1 VLLGSSSIDQSL
13 VTGRTVLIVK
23 DPLKGSIPSNH
34 RPITC
39 LSVVWKFLTS
49 ALRLVLYRHLDSVSA
64 IPFQQKGG
72 TCNAKGSKDHLIV
85 DKFIM
90 KEARIRHKNLHMAWL
105 DVKKAYDSVPH
116 DWILYCLVSMTELS
130 FWRVL

>member
-1 VLLGSSSIDQSL
+1 MVISNLAFSRALKRIRNWKSPGPDFIHGFWLKRFHALHNTTLMKCCWDHLQSL

-23 DPLKGSIPSNH
+23 DPLKGSIPSNY
-34 RPITC
+34 RQITC

-72 TCNAKGSKDHLIV
+72 TCNAKGTL
-85 DKFIM
+85 
-90 KEARIRHKNLHMAWL
+90 N
-105 DVKKAYDSVPH
+105 
-116 DWILYCLVSMTELS
+116 C
-130 FWRVL
+130 